1 MEDKIKAIR
10 EKIELYSLRKA
21 KIEDMKLE
29 LIELELGETL
39 KAQEYNESVQA
50 SIKCKNND
58 ELLLKKERLI
68 NKIKFYEVSNNRVDK
83 WLELIKNE
91 KAREAIDYVYIQKMS
106 KTQTC
111 KKMDRTRKSVDNLLR
126 KGETEIYRALYE

>member
-10 EKIELYSLRKA
+10 EKIELYSVRKA

-29 LIELELGETL
+29 LEELELGETL
-39 KAQEYNESVQA
+39 KAQGYEESFQC
-50 SIKCKNND
+50 SPMCKNND
-58 ELLLKKERLI
+58 ELLFKKERLI
-68 NKIKFYEVSNNRVDK
+68 NTIKFYEVSNNRVDK
-83 WLELIKNE
+83 WLGLIKNE
-91 KAREAIDYVYIQKMS
+91 KARETINYVYIQKMS

-126 KGETEIYRALYE
+126 KAEIEIYNALYQ

>member
-1 MEDKIKAIR
+1 MEDKIKDIR

-83 WLELIKNE
+83 WLGLIKNE
-91 KAREAIDYVYIQKMS
+91 KAREAIEYVYIQKMS

-111 KKMDRTRKSVDNLLR
+111 KKMDRTRKSVENLLR
-126 KGETEIYRALYE
+126 KGEIEIYRALYE